1 MSIVPAYDQVN
12 KIETEQK
19 FAEAVF
25 EDFKSKRYG
34 ISSCCYTN
42 LIDVKIK
49 KELCD
54 WQDKENTDKNLVRTT
69 GLTITIVDCDN
80 LS

>member
-1 MSIVPAYDQVN
+1 MSIVPAYSEVN

-34 ISSCCYTN
+34 IASCCYTN
-42 LIDVKIK
+42 LIDIKIK